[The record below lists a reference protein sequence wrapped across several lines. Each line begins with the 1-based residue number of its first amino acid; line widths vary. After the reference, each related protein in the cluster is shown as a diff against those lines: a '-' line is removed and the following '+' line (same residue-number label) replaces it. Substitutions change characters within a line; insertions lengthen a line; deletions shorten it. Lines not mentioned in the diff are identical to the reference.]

1 MQIWKNSV
9 MLRVTMF
16 ILVLFFVFMIV
27 HLQMEYNTLKARRTA
42 LEAEIAAAEDRI
54 AALNSALE
62 SPFDDDYVV
71 KVAREKL
78 NLRLPEEIV
87 FYNDLNN

>member
-87 FYNDLNN
+87 FYNYLNN

>member
-1 MQIWKNSV
+1 MHIWKNSV